1 MAPRMGRPREFKR
14 RVRLTVFFEPGELRR
29 LQAVARAERLSAA
42 KWARQ
47 RLLAA
52 LAGSAPSSKGG
63 SSMKHRPTKETAP

>member
-1 MAPRMGRPREFKR
+1 MAPRMGRPPEFKH

-29 LQAVARAERLSAA
+29 LQAAARAERLSAA

-52 LAGSAPSSKGG
+52 LPAP
-63 SSMKHRPTKETAP
+63 RPTRKEVRQ

>member
-1 MAPRMGRPREFKR
+1 MGRPPEFKH
-14 RVRLTVFFEPGELRR
+14 RVRLTVFLERGELRR

-52 LAGSAPSSKGG
+52 LPPQRST
-63 SSMKHRPTKETAP
+63 RKEVRQ